1 MVDKCRGIMLGYW
14 YRFLTI
20 KGNIMKFVI
29 NGTMYAIELCV
40 AVFMLQAGMTLL
52 DVMPAHGW
60 RDYIAYGAGLL
71 AIMAAVRAGEIVR
84 AYVEVKLFRWAVGDD
99 EVNKIPK
106 Q

>member
-1 MVDKCRGIMLGYW
+1 MIWLIRLVMY
-14 YRFLTI
+14 
-20 KGNIMKFVI
+20 VI
-29 NGTMYAIELCV
+29 EMFF
-40 AVFMLQAGMTLL
+40 AVLMLQVGMTLL

-71 AIMAAVRAGEIVR
+71 AIMAAVRAGQIVR